1 MNNTYLQSLIIAQ
14 RIMLSLELIKP
25 KVIAIDGPCLSG
37 KTTISNFLKDCS
49 HLKIVHMDDFFL
61 PKDLQ
66 KDLTIKDFHIDF
78 TSIILQVLIP
88 FRQGMN
94 HATYFKFN
102 CQRQVY
108 TLAEIDFDKDDILL
122 LEGSYSSSPIMREY
136 IDYHIFI
143 DIDSSIQLSRL
154 KQREDSKYVDYIN
167 KWIPKENYYF
177 KEYQIKEKADI
188 TFSVKE

>member
-1 MNNTYLQSLIIAQ
+1 M
-14 RIMLSLELIKP
+14 
-25 KVIAIDGPCLSG
+25 
-37 KTTISNFLKDCS
+37 
-49 HLKIVHMDDFFL
+49 
-61 PKDLQ
+61 
-66 KDLTIKDFHIDF
+66 
-78 TSIILQVLIP
+78 
-88 FRQGMN
+88 
-94 HATYFKFN
+94 
-102 CQRQVY
+102 
-108 TLAEIDFDKDDILL
+108 L

-154 KQREDSKYVDYIN
+154 KQREDSKYDDYIN

>member
-1 MNNTYLQSLIIAQ
+1 MNKTYFQSFIIAQ
-14 RIMLSLELIKP
+14 RIMSSLELIKP

-61 PKDLQ
+61 PKERQ

-94 HATYFKFN
+94 HASYFKFN

-108 TLAEIDFDKDDILL
+108 TLSEIDFDKDDILL

-154 KQREDSKYVDYIN
+154 KQREDSKYDDYIN

>member
-1 MNNTYLQSLIIAQ
+1 MNNTYLQSFIIAQ

-37 KTTISNFLKDCS
+37 KTTISNYLKDCS

-61 PKDLQ
+61 PKDFQ

-94 HATYFKFN
+94 HATYLKFN
-102 CQRQVY
+102 CQKQVY

-154 KQREDSKYVDYIN
+154 KQREDSKYDDYIN